1 MACRVEVSPRAVADL
16 DAITEYIKNHGSLER
31 AEKWF
36 DEMIDAIASLRE
48 MPCRCPIADES
59 KDLGQ
64 EVRFLLHGRRSH
76 VYKVYFS
83 VRPETQ
89 ASGTV
94 QVLHVR
100 HWAGR
105 RLTADEL
112 AQIAQETQLGHGRTE
127 R

>member
-1 MACRVEVSPRAVADL
+1 MAFRVEVSPRAVEDL
-16 DAITEYIKNHGSLER
+16 DAITEYIENHGSFER

-36 DEMIDAIASLRE
+36 DEMIAAIASLSE
-48 MPCRCPIADES
+48 MPCRCPVAGES

-64 EVRFLLHGRRSH
+64 EVRFLLHGKRRH
-76 VYKVYFS
+76 TYKVHFS

-94 QVLHVR
+94 QVLYVR
-100 HWAGR
+100 HWAER

-112 AQIAQETQLGHGRTE
+112 AQIAREPRSE
-127 R
+127 PSS